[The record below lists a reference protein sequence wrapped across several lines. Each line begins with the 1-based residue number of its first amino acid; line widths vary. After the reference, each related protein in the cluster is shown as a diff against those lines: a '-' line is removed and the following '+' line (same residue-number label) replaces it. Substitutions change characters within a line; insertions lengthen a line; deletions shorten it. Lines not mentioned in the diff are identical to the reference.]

1 MELVKFELLNFWW
14 CHKKTPPFIKL
25 MILWVYAKF
34 NFRSG
39 QRKTRLLSL
48 VDDFITFKHF
58 WILKK
63 IPYLDITK
71 DAQISMFTSMFG
83 KHTYFDIFGRCIMS
97 KNSGIFGH
105 EFLYIKLYF
114 TEKVRQKLKKSL
126 SVQKFR
132 NFWTGKLCF
141 ICVCTISVYKNN
153 HRLDKNSVCT
163 VAAYKHNH
171 LISFPHPYPS
181 RGNLLSKGIS
191 NVQMSMFSSIFG
203 KHRYF
208 YYW

>member
-71 DAQISMFTSMFG
+71 NAQISMFTSMFG

-97 KNSGIFGH
+97 KNSGIFGQ
-105 EFLYIKLYF
+105 ENFVLYVFAQINISI
-114 TEKVRQKLKKSL
+114 QKQSPFG
-126 SVQKFR
+126 QKFR
-132 NFWTGKLCF
+132 L
-141 ICVCTISVYKNN
+141 Y
-153 HRLDKNSVCT
+153 
-163 VAAYKHNH
+163 
-171 LISFPHPYPS
+171 
-181 RGNLLSKGIS
+181 
-191 NVQMSMFSSIFG
+191 SSIRTQSPYLFSAPLSFA
-203 KHRYF
+203 R
-208 YYW
+208 